1 MPKQH
6 FPLPAASLLRGA
18 RSRRRVCGPLLAL
31 GLMSAAVPLSAGSAH
46 ALLLPADAYRNLRA
60 SSVFGSGYDPAQLV
74 DGDPLTPWVIS
85 GNSGTNPQGR
95 DEGWFSF
102 ELTKDYLVNDVL
114 FAPRGPSGTVDGVDL
129 LQVWAAANPFNVD
142 VTDAASTS
150 TFLASNLTPSL
161 QVNGFVA
168 TPNLPY
174 SYSVGSLFSRY
185 FLVRLVNQ
193 TDSISSRNLG
203 ARTFQLQATP
213 VVPAP
218 LPALGLA
225 SAFLTARRLRRR
237 CRLG

>member
-1 MPKQH
+1 MPTQRL
-6 FPLPAASLLRGA
+6 PLPAASPLCDA
-18 RSRRRVCGPLLAL
+18 RNRRRVLGPLLSL
-31 GLMSAAVPLSAGSAH
+31 GLVSAAVSLSAGSAH

-60 SSVFGSGYDPAQLV
+60 SSVFGSGYDASQMV
-74 DGDPLTPWVIS
+74 DGDPATPWAIGS
-85 GNSGTNPQGR
+85 NSGTNPQGR

-102 ELTKDYLVNDVL
+102 ELSKNFIVNQVL
-114 FAPRGPSGTVDGVDL
+114 FAPRGPSGQVDGVDQ
-129 LQVWAAANPFNVD
+129 LQMWAAADPFGVD

-161 QVNGFVA
+161 QINVFA
-168 TPNLPY
+168 PTPSLPY
-174 SYSVGSLFSRY
+174 TYSTGSLFSRY

-193 TDSISSRNLG
+193 TDTTSSRNLG